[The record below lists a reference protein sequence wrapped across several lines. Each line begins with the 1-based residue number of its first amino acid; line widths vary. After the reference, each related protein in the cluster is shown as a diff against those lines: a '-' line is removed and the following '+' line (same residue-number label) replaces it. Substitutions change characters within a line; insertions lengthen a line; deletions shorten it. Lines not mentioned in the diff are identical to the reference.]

1 MLELKPHQRTE
12 LSETVRDL
20 ANLTFAAL
28 VLGQFIGDAPISWP
42 AVVSGFLMWVA
53 LVALALALPENGYD

>member
-1 MLELKPHQRTE
+1 MLRLKPHQRTE

-28 VLGQFIGDAPISWP
+28 VLGQFIGDAPISWH
-42 AVVSGFLMWVA
+42 AVVSGSLMWVV
-53 LVALALALPENGYD
+53 LVVFAPVLSGNGYD